1 MKTIYF
7 LLNFCYIYV
16 TSNVTSFKSNDIINH
31 IKQKQNLDQYG
42 IPKNDDPNLDK
53 VNFMLYTYGR
63 GHPFIFD
70 VNTDPQLLIQNG
82 FNVTKMTKF
91 VAHGWVATGL
101 EFVPQFAE
109 GTLKF

>member
-1 MKTIYF
+1 MRTIYF
-7 LLNFCYIYV
+7 LLYLCCMYV
-16 TSNVTSFKSNDIINH
+16 TCNVTSFKSNDIINY
-31 IKQKQNLDQYG
+31 INQNLDQYG
-42 IPKNDDPNLDK
+42 ILKSDDPNLDK

-63 GHPFIFD
+63 KDPFIFD

>member
-7 LLNFCYIYV
+7 LLNLCCIYV
-16 TSNVTSFKSNDIINH
+16 TCNVTSLKSNDIIHYIN
-31 IKQKQNLDQYG
+31 QKQNLDQYG

-53 VNFMLYTYGR
+53 VNFMLYTYGQR
-63 GHPFIFD
+63 DPFIFD

-109 GTLKF
+109 GVC